1 MFLLIMNENNMKNRE
16 YDVKNGLHSVFY
28 ISNRVFFHIGKW
40 FDLWSP
46 TKQNKTKNKKHSKH
60 YNFFNRSTTNGFN
73 LFRLY
78 STLYWY
84 TIGLL
89 DLDPVNS
96 QNTSTYISLAFKS
109 WFSDNKES
117 KEFNLLLPANSSL

>member
-46 TKQNKTKNKKHSKH
+46 TKQNKKQK
-60 YNFFNRSTTNGFN
+60 
-73 LFRLY
+73 
-78 STLYWY
+78 
-84 TIGLL
+84 
-89 DLDPVNS
+89 
-96 QNTSTYISLAFKS
+96 A
-109 WFSDNKES
+109 
-117 KEFNLLLPANSSL
+117 

>member
-46 TKQNKTKNKKHSKH
+46 TKQKTKS
-60 YNFFNRSTTNGFN
+60 
-73 LFRLY
+73 
-78 STLYWY
+78 
-84 TIGLL
+84 I
-89 DLDPVNS
+89 VNII
-96 QNTSTYISLAFKS
+96 ISLTGPQQTDSISFDYTPHYTDTP
-109 WFSDNKES
+109 SDC
-117 KEFNLLLPANSSL
+117 